1 MNNLKRNQLKKQLNK
16 KKSNWKIRIV
26 SIFLT
31 LCCIA
36 LSGCGVSGTADPAT
50 FSSSDEKDTRPLVV
64 TTIFPYYDFVR
75 QIAGDRVRLKMVVP
89 AGMDSH
95 SFEPTPADM
104 ITMQQADLMVC
115 NGGEMEQ
122 WVEKVTA
129 SLDTENMKILTMM
142 DYVDV
147 LEEELVEGMED
158 AEHSHEGHDHAHE
171 HGEEHDHEE
180 AEDSHTDNENKTREN
195 LSQTTFDDHDGHE
208 MDIEYDEHIWTSPA
222 NAMKLV
228 EVITETLKEVSPEN
242 ASYFEENKNSYEKE
256 LKSLDDE
263 FKDIVANGRHRMI
276 VVADKFPFRYFAEEY
291 GLSYRAAFSGCSTD
305 TEPSAKTIAY
315 LIDRI
320 KENQIQAVFYLEL
333 SSHRTADIISEETG
347 AKPLLLHSCHN
358 VTRRQFDEGVTY
370 LQLMKQNAKNL
381 QEALS

>member
-1 MNNLKRNQLKKQLNK
+1 
-16 KKSNWKIRIV
+16 
-26 SIFLT
+26 
-31 LCCIA
+31 
-36 LSGCGVSGTADPAT
+36 
-50 FSSSDEKDTRPLVV
+50 
-64 TTIFPYYDFVR
+64 
-75 QIAGDRVRLKMVVP
+75 
-89 AGMDSH
+89 
-95 SFEPTPADM
+95 
-104 ITMQQADLMVC
+104 
-115 NGGEMEQ
+115 
-122 WVEKVTA
+122 
-129 SLDTENMKILTMM
+129 M

-147 LEEELVEGMED
+147 LEEEIVEGMED
-158 AEHSHEGHDHAHE
+158 NEHSHDDHGHAHE
-171 HGEEHDHEE
+171 NEEEDHDHSEMDHSRPDDE
-180 AEDSHTDNENKTREN
+180 IKTHEN
-195 LSQTTFDDHDGHE
+195 LSQITFDDHDGHE

-242 ASYFEENKNSYEKE
+242 ASYFEENKNSYETE

-276 VVADKFPFRYFAEEY
+276 VVADKFPFRYFAQEY

-381 QEALS
+381 QEALL